1 MPPAS
6 PAPSK
11 KVMPRSTAPRI
22 SRIASG
28 LVPPFVSPKRPLL
41 PPPSPMTL
49 ETSPDWPRATYS
61 MGNPHAFAI
70 IAQALEEPPPRCEFS
85 RMASLPNRP
94 KGRSI
99 KNLRM
104 VWGFASRYRGHLAVA
119 ALALAIA
126 AGATVSIPW
135 GFKFVIDK
143 GFGPGAGNPH
153 TIAPWFERLL
163 GVVAVLALATAT
175 RYYFVSWIGE
185 RTVADI
191 RLAVHRNLLRLS
203 PGFFEENRP
212 AEITS
217 RITVDTTIIEQV
229 VGTTVSVAL
238 RNTVMGL
245 ACVGILFA
253 LAPKLAA
260 MMLLGVPLVVAP
272 IIFLGRKVRQVSTR
286 SQDRIADVGTVT
298 SEVLGAMKILQAF
311 NQEGREASRFGQA
324 VERVFATAKKR
335 MLLRAIMTA
344 IVIFMIF
351 GAITMVIWQGAID
364 VAAGRITGGT
374 IAAFV
379 LYGGLLAG
387 AFGNLS
393 EVYCDLLRAAGA
405 SERLSELLEA
415 QPDIHAPANPAK
427 LPEPARGELAFEQDT
442 FHYPTRPETS
452 ALDGFDLVVRARERL
467 AVVGP
472 SGAGKT
478 TLFQLAERFYDPQAG
493 RILIDGVDLRDADP
507 ADVRQRIA
515 MVPQETVMF
524 AASARDNLRYGNWG
538 ATEEQLWQAAR
549 DANAEDFLRALPQG
563 LDTFMGEGGAR
574 LSGGQRQRIAIARAL
589 LRDAPLLLLDEAT
602 SALDAES
609 ERLVQDALDR
619 LMADRTTIVIA
630 HRLATV
636 RAADRIVVMDAG
648 RIVEEGTHAS
658 LNARGGLYAR
668 LARLQFEDRA
678 A

>member
-1 MPPAS
+1 MAVNPAS
-6 PAPSK
+6 
-11 KVMPRSTAPRI
+11 
-22 SRIASG
+22 
-28 LVPPFVSPKRPLL
+28 
-41 PPPSPMTL
+41 
-49 ETSPDWPRATYS
+49 RA
-61 MGNPHAFAI
+61 
-70 IAQALEEPPPRCEFS
+70 
-85 RMASLPNRP
+85 
-94 KGRSI
+94 KGRSV
-99 KNLRM
+99 KSLRM
-104 VWGFASRYRGHLAVA
+104 VARFAARYPGHIAVA
-119 ALALAIA
+119 AIALIVAAAATSGVPYAFKLIIDRGFADGAGSTHDIARWFEYLLLLVGVLAIA
-126 AGATVSIPW
+126 T
-135 GFKFVIDK
+135 
-143 GFGPGAGNPH
+143 
-153 TIAPWFERLL
+153 
-163 GVVAVLALATAT
+163 AV
-175 RYYFVSWIGE
+175 RYYSVSWLGE

-238 RNTVMGL
+238 RNAILGI
-245 ACVGILFA
+245 ACAVILFA
-253 LAPKLAA
+253 LAPKLA
-260 MMLLGVPLVVAP
+260 LLILVGALLVVAP
-272 IIFLGRKVRQVSTR
+272 IAILGRRVRAISTH

-298 SEVLGAMKILQAF
+298 SEVLGAMKIVQAF
-311 NQEGREASRFGQA
+311 NQQGREASRFAAA
-324 VERVFATAKKR
+324 VERVFATAR
-335 MLLRAIMTA
+335 RRIVVRAFMTA
-344 IVIFMIF
+344 MVIFVIF
-351 GAITMVIWQGAID
+351 SAITLVIWQGAIE
-364 VAAGRITGGT
+364 VAAGRMTGGT

-393 EVYCDLLRAAGA
+393 EVYGDLLRAAGA
-405 SERLSELLEA
+405 SDRLGELFHAEA
-415 QPDIHAPANPAK
+415 EIRAPDNPAG
-427 LPEPARGELAFEQDT
+427 LPEPARGALAFEAVT

-452 ALDGFDLVVRARERL
+452 ALEDFTLLVKPRERL

-478 TLFQLAERFYDPQAG
+478 TIFQLAERFYDPQAG
-493 RILIDGVDLRDADP
+493 RILLDGVDLTKADP
-507 ADVRQRIA
+507 ADIRERIA
-515 MVPQETVMF
+515 MVPQDTVIF
-524 AASARDNLRYGNWG
+524 AASARDNLRYGNWN
-538 ATEEQLWQAAR
+538 ASEEQLWQAAR
-549 DANAEDFLRALPQG
+549 DANADDFLRALPQG

-636 RAADRIVVMDAG
+636 RAADRIVVMDGG
-648 RIVEEGTHAS
+648 RIVEEGTHATLS
-658 LNARGGLYAR
+658 ARGGLYAR